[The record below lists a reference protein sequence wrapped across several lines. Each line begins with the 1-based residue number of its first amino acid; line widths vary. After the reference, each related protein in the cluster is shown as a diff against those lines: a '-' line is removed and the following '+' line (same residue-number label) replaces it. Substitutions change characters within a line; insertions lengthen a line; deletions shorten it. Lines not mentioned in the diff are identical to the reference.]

1 MKLKED
7 LILRRI
13 GSENIII
20 VPDKD
25 IVDLTEVYTLND
37 TSAWIWERI
46 QNTDF
51 TIEYIVDIVRE
62 HYEVNQEKAIN
73 DIQAFI
79 NFLKIK
85 ELIVES

>member
-1 MKLKED
+1 MKIKED

-25 IVDLTEVYTLND
+25 VVDLTEVYTLNE

-46 QNTDF
+46 QNIDF
-51 TIEYIVDIVRE
+51 TIVYIVDLVQE
-62 HYEVNQEKAIN
+62 HYDVNQDKAIN

-79 NFLKIK
+79 NFLKSK